1 MMRRIAAA
9 VFASML
15 GFSALA
21 QEAGPADDFG
31 GWGDIQLSKNLGGGF
46 YTSLRAEY
54 RCKNGWSDLDFW
66 YLRPT
71 LGYRF
76 TDWLSAGVCYD
87 YKQYRDE
94 VKHCGLAFVTGTLKS
109 GQLTASLREMYVRS
123 YTFEEVAAV
132 PAIYPT
138 PEIPASTTVS
148 VSSVLRS
155 RLNVQYSDPKTSL
168 KPYLCIEMFSWKSW
182 QNTRHYVGTIVPLC
196 DRCNLDLFYLYL
208 TRSAG
213 TAEHVLGAGLNIS
226 L

>member
-31 GWGDIQLSKNLGGGF
+31 GW
-46 YTSLRAEY
+46 
-54 RCKNGWSDLDFW
+54 SDLDFW

-76 TDWLSAGVCYD
+76 TDWLIAGVCYD

-94 VKHCGLAFVTGTLKS
+94 VKHCGLAFVTGT
-109 GQLTASLREMYVRS
+109 
-123 YTFEEVAAV
+123 
-132 PAIYPT
+132 
-138 PEIPASTTVS
+138 
-148 VSSVLRS
+148 
-155 RLNVQYSDPKTSL
+155 
-168 KPYLCIEMFSWKSW
+168 
-182 QNTRHYVGTIVPLC
+182 
-196 DRCNLDLFYLYL
+196 
-208 TRSAG
+208 
-213 TAEHVLGAGLNIS
+213 AEHVLGAGLNIS